1 MSTWRKK
8 SFVFLVAAALLI
20 TWAASPALAAEQTL
34 RVEEASAGSMIFDLV
49 FLRPLGIVATGVGI
63 VAFTVTIPFSV
74 MGGNTGEA
82 AQKLIK
88 DPAKFTF
95 IRPLGQAGV

>member
-1 MSTWRKK
+1 MVTWTKK
-8 SFVFLVAAALLI
+8 ACVFLVAAVLLI
-20 TWAASPALAAEQTL
+20 TWAASPVLAAEQTM

-49 FLRPLGIVATGVGI
+49 FLRPLGIVATGMGI
-63 VAFTVTIPFSV
+63 VLFTVTIPFSV

-82 AQKLIK
+82 AQKLVK

-95 IRPLGQAGV
+95 VRPLGQAGV